1 MINSSI
7 NDRIFHLKGDDFQQH
22 CNNIGQY
29 LRELRMKRD
38 LSTADIEIICDQM
51 QTDFLHSTVGAL
63 YSSYIR
69 TMLKNHQ
76 TSFRISLLNYQYKIV
91 SAIIDWMYIGEI
103 QVKIEEYGEHLKIVN
118 NLGIDK
124 LQQNLENALEIL
136 ATQNDCIIHCINIAT
151 DHECLVSSIT
161 RKIICEKFIATMHT
175 LLDTDIQKLTL
186 NAVIALVAYPCI
198 ILEEKIDIINFA
210 LQWLKNLAHLQFLDI
225 VLESFRIE
233 ALQSNQLILL
243 VQHLRRL
250 FQELPK
256 NLLASIRIYI
266 CNKQIIISNDSTKYA
281 KIDSSET
288 ISEVESKCKSMEI
301 GKMID
306 DEINA
311 TETINKLPNFDEL
324 IKIYQPIN
332 SNNEALIDDHTLK
345 DLSEFREISNFSS
358 KHQIPQGFFHYSTNI
373 ENSLDIRLAAAGTSD
388 EKSDKVIK
396 RLSNGS
402 NSRGNTNS
410 TSNQFPSRNSDITT
424 ATSTE
429 ERTIGRNAISSD
441 SVAEIQQTPNPFSC
455 DSAKSYK
462 TISADFFDR
471 ENIIET
477 DQMPTLFSNRS
488 GIAEYA
494 RTSDE
499 SGKKSL
505 SPSTETINRNLHG
518 AESITDIAIIPKQ
531 FYDKK
536 YFTPN
541 LDHYPGGSRAICN
554 LTEQIRQMKDK
565 LYGFE
570 SFRNM
575 RNSWRNRE
583 ISEESDLQTV
593 NRYAFSEQSLA
604 DINDIS
610 SQFSIKHYSKR
621 KENSPSEILR
631 SSPYRIESMTDLK
644 AIPDPFSLKE
654 SLSSEHSFEHSPK
667 KAANFQ
673 NYPAQFHARYTT
685 SEIEDINAYPEFVRE
700 DQLIGKKALTR
711 DEYEELRAIPS
722 ITSNESEKL
731 PIINRYELPDDEIN
745 DIKNLPN
752 IVDSQCTIGRNIR
765 SEEEIREIQTLPD
778 IGMKNSGLLSAYVA
792 PPSIYP
798 QHFDSSASSST
809 YNIMYRS

>member
-1 MINSSI
+1 MVVSNMILNLRQI
-7 NDRIFHLKGDDFQQH
+7 NLPKNAKFIIVHSEIFHLKGDDFQQH

-51 QTDFLHSTVGAL
+51 QTDFYIAL
-63 YSSYIR
+63 S
-69 TMLKNHQ
+69 MLKNHQ

-186 NAVIALVAYPCI
+186 NAVIALV
-198 ILEEKIDIINFA
+198 
-210 LQWLKNLAHLQFLDI
+210 KNLAHLQFLDI

-288 ISEVESKCKSMEI
+288 SISEVESKCKSMEI

-345 DLSEFREISNFSS
+345 DLSEFREISNF
-358 KHQIPQGFFHYSTNI
+358 HQNTK
-373 ENSLDIRLAAAGTSD
+373 NSLDIRLAAAGTSD

-462 TISADFFDR
+462 TISADFLIAKISSKLIKCQHYFQIVP
-471 ENIIET
+471 ELLNIHELLMNQHALLSFT
-477 DQMPTLFSNRS
+477 KRPYVHRTFE
-488 GIAEYA
+488 AEKLA
-494 RTSDE
+494 
-499 SGKKSL
+499 
-505 SPSTETINRNLHG
+505 NLR
-518 AESITDIAIIPKQ
+518 DIPDHFICQ
-531 FYDKK
+531 K

-610 SQFSIKHYSKR
+610 SQFSIKHY

-644 AIPDPFSLKE
+644 AIPDPFSL
-654 SLSSEHSFEHSPK
+654 
-667 KAANFQ
+667 
-673 NYPAQFHARYTT
+673 
-685 SEIEDINAYPEFVRE
+685 
-700 DQLIGKKALTR
+700 KALTR

-798 QHFDSSASSST
+798 SKIREFETQNSVIIAQHFDSSASSST

>member
-91 SAIIDWMYIGEI
+91 SAIIDWMYIGE
-103 QVKIEEYGEHLKIVN
+103 
-118 NLGIDK
+118 
-124 LQQNLENALEIL
+124 
-136 ATQNDCIIHCINIAT
+136 
-151 DHECLVSSIT
+151 VSSIT